1 MSRIFKSLKDSKSA
15 CWVALAFLVV
25 PMFASYF
32 FDDMFSS
39 LSHLFRNPE
48 LLEMGWDYED
58 YGFYAGGYSFLC
70 VCGGLIVCGIL
81 LDMFGVR
88 AVGSIFVSLM
98 IIGAAIVTYAISA
111 GLPPRTSLTVAYIGC
126 MLFGLGSEIAGVAVT
141 RSIAKWFKGRNVA
154 LAMGLQLSI
163 ARLGTAAALVLSPV
177 IVAKKAAGE
186 MYLLADTNRP
196 AMLGLGLLMAG
207 GILWALFVAMDARFD
222 RETGL
227 TDRTETA
234 EEDKFMFSDIWKVLT
249 NPRFLM
255 IALLCVF
262 FYCCVIRF
270 KKFGTSIMIP
280 LFGMELE
287 SVTWM
292 LSMIPF
298 FTIVFTPLFGAIV
311 DKTGKATAW
320 MITGSVLVLVSHL
333 IIAFAPRGEQFWGY
347 AAIALLGT
355 GYSLVPSAMWPSVPK
370 IVPEK
375 NLGTAFSLIYWIQN
389 MGMMIVPIYIGKIFK
404 NGITESGNK
413 AQEVAA
419 AINAEYI
426 FILLG
431 TIAVGVAIMLFF
443 SSRRHPEL
451 KIDAPAKG

>member
-1 MSRIFKSLKDSKSA
+1 MKPFSDGKKAGKWL
-15 CWVALAFLVV
+15 CWAALACLVV

-39 LSHLFRNPE
+39 LSHLFKNPE
-48 LLEMGWDYED
+48 LLELGWDYED

-81 LDMFGVR
+81 LDLYGVR
-88 AVGSIFVSLM
+88 IVGSAFVALM
-98 IIGAAIVTYAISA
+98 ILGAGLVFYAISS
-111 GLPPRTSLTVAYIGC
+111 GLSPKISLTVAYVGC

-163 ARLGTAAALVLSPV
+163 ARLGTAAALVLSPM
-177 IVAKKAAGE
+177 IVAQKPAGE
-186 MYLLADTNRP
+186 MYFLSDTNRP
-196 AMLGLGLLMAG
+196 ALLGLALLLLG
-207 GILWALFVAMDARFD
+207 GILWAVFVAMDARFD
-222 RETGL
+222 KERGVS
-227 TDRTETA
+227 DRHRTA
-234 EEDKFMFSDIWKVLT
+234 EDEKFRFSDIWKVLT

-270 KKFGTSIMIP
+270 KKFGTSILIP

-287 SVTWM
+287 TATWM

-298 FTIVFTPLFGAIV
+298 FTIVFTPLFGALV
-311 DKTGKATAW
+311 DRTGRATLW
-320 MITGSVLVLVSHL
+320 MTVGSALVLISPL
-333 IIAFAPRGEQFWGY
+333 IIVFAPRGVAEYGY
-347 AAIALLGT
+347 VSIALLGI

-389 MGMMIVPIYIGKIFK
+389 MGMMIVPIFIGRIFK
-404 NGITESGNK
+404 NTITESGN
-413 AQEVAA
+413 ALQEVSA
-419 AINAEYI
+419 AIQAEYVFVLLGI
-426 FILLG
+426 VSIVVAILLS
-431 TIAVGVAIMLFF
+431 V

-451 KIDAPAKG
+451 GLDDPVV